1 VKSYMRLRAF
11 TLFVLPPPPPPPSPC
26 PRFERDINPGNVL
39 GTGGALARTY
49 ADLLQRMW
57 AKEGDSYVRP
67 DHLKAVIGK
76 FAPQFLG
83 YDQHDSQVRASA

>member
-1 VKSYMRLRAF
+1 MPGPLV
-11 TLFVLPPPPPPPSPC
+11 C
-26 PRFERDINPGNVL
+26 RFERDINTDNIL

-49 ADLLQRMW
+49 ADLLRRLW
-57 AKEGDSYVRP
+57 AKEGDSYIRP

-83 YDQHDSQVRASA
+83 YDQHDSQVGRLGHDQWS